1 MTIRRTLARL
11 SSLIAVMMSA
21 ILAPVASASDE
32 STDSACLYPA
42 ANERF
47 AFSVAGGESGGIGA
61 FNVAPLNAG
70 AYLDWGARIGALH
83 PGGMDYLPMIHVD
96 EFLPEWQPAG
106 YSPSGAWL
114 RTVVNSNLGATWL
127 IGNEA
132 EYRGDH
138 DHATPEGYAR
148 IYHDVYHAIKSIDPT
163 AKVAMNGFATVSPLR
178 LAWLD
183 RAWNAYRALYGVDM
197 PVDVWNFHGYVVNEM
212 VHEWGPDLP
221 YGFVNAVGFGKGQW
235 LEVSDHNASGGT
247 YHKSHDWGA
256 RSYFAFEGDAVTA
269 FLHTGPD
276 AGLANVFI
284 DTRLVQTIDLYT
296 PESGQRTLSFSGLQ
310 PSSDPVLGRRHHLR
324 IDVHGLKNPAASDN
338 WVRVDAVIAASTA
351 ELPGGRLED
360 NSPLRAT
367 IITHPDEYD
376 DLNRVLGQVRMMR
389 QWMADH
395 GQRNKPLINTEY
407 GILLNEATG
416 YDYARVRRFM
426 LGTFDLFLRSPQ
438 IIDPAIGMPDDGGR
452 MIQQWFWFIL
462 SSQSRFNSG
471 THTSLMNPYTHQM
484 LPLGQEFSNYVRN
497 LASTYTDLTVDAF
510 QVSPDWALFAGEA
523 STLHATGV
531 IRNLGNRAAGSF
543 VVRLD
548 SDNAIVR
555 QWQVAGLSP
564 RYGGNDSFTADHSW
578 QAVMTG
584 PRTLTLTA
592 DSAGQ
597 VGEPCDPNNM
607 VSITLSAPP
616 ITDLAISNVTMTP
629 AVVTGNT
636 TTLRLT
642 ADVSNLGARGTAAGQ
657 VVVRFWDGQP
667 GVGGMLLHSRT
678 IQRGSNANL
687 TTIAYDWQG
696 FTPGP
701 HSVVIEVVPVA
712 EESNQVNN
720 RQQMDIFV
728 PYGQN
733 FAFMPVLVRSLGSTV
748 GEDTGQASLLS
759 DRSDFRFDLIE

>member
-1 MTIRRTLARL
+1 MTTRRTLARL

-21 ILAPVASASDE
+21 ILAPAASASDE

-42 ANERF
+42 ANKRF
-47 AFSVAGGESGGIGA
+47 AFSVAGSDSGGIGA

-70 AYLDWGARIGALH
+70 AYLDWGARTSVAH
-83 PGGMDYLPMIHVD
+83 PGGMDYFPMIHVD
-96 EFLPEWQPAG
+96 EFLPEWQPEG
-106 YSPSGAWL
+106 YSPSGSWL
-114 RTVVNSNLGATWL
+114 RSAVNDNLGATWL

-132 EYRGDH
+132 EYRGDY
-138 DHATPEGYAR
+138 DHATPESYAR
-148 IYHDVYHAIKSIDPT
+148 IYHDVYHAIKGIDPS

-183 RAWNAYRALYGVDM
+183 RAWNAYRTLYGVDM

-235 LEVSDHNASGGT
+235 LEVSDPNASGGT

-256 RSYFAFEGDAVTA
+256 RSYFAFEGDEVTA
-269 FLHTGPD
+269 YVHTGPD

-284 DTRLVQTIDLYT
+284 DSRLVQTIDLYT
-296 PESGQRTLSFSGLQ
+296 SEPGIRTLSFTGLQ
-310 PSSDPVLGRRHHLR
+310 PSPDPILGRRHHIR
-324 IDVHGLKNPAASDN
+324 IDVHGLKNAAASDN
-338 WVRVDAVIAASTA
+338 WVRVDAVIAASTTA
-351 ELPGGRLED
+351 LPAGRLED

-395 GQRNKPLINTEY
+395 GQRNKPLINSEY
-407 GILLNEATG
+407 GILLDEATG
-416 YDYARVRRFM
+416 FDYARVRRY
-426 LGTFDLFLRSPQ
+426 LLNTFDLFWRSPQ

-462 SSQSRFNSG
+462 SSESRYNNG
-471 THTSLMNPYTHQM
+471 THTSLMNPLTHQM
-484 LPLGQEFSNYVRN
+484 LPLGQEFGNYVRN
-497 LASTYTDLTVDAF
+497 LVSTYTDLTVASF

-523 STLHATGV
+523 STLRATGV
-531 IRNLGNRAAGSF
+531 VRNLGNRAAGSF
-543 VVRLD
+543 GVRLD
-548 SDNAIVR
+548 SDNSIVR
-555 QWQVAGLSP
+555 QWQVPGLSP
-564 RYGGNDSFTADHSW
+564 RYGSNDSFTVDHSW
-578 QAVMTG
+578 QATVTG
-584 PRTLTLTA
+584 QRNLTLTA

-597 VGEPCDPNNM
+597 VGEPCDPNNT
-607 VSITLSAPP
+607 VSLTLNAPP
-616 ITDLAISNVTMTP
+616 VTDMAVSDLTMTP
-629 AVVTGNT
+629 SVVTGAT

-667 GVGGMLLHSRT
+667 EAGGVLLHSRP
-678 IQRGSNANL
+678 IQRGSNANVTAL
-687 TTIAYDWQG
+687 FYDWQG
-696 FTPGP
+696 FAPGR
-701 HSVVIEVVPVA
+701 HSVMVEVVPVA
-712 EESNQVNN
+712 EETNQGNN

-728 PYGQN
+728 PHGQN
-733 FAFMPVLVRSLGSTV
+733 FAFVPVLVRSLGGTV
-748 GEDTGQASLLS
+748 GEDAGQAPLAS
-759 DRSDFRFDLIE
+759 DRSDFRFDLVE